1 MTKLSLLLAS
11 LLLVSFNSLAEA
23 TQLAGKA
30 SAAQHQE
37 ISHNQQREAEFAEQ
51 RRVLTNKK
59 NQLTA
64 ELAQLQNKVD
74 LLSAQFSTNEQR
86 LAELEQQLNLETGSL
101 GELFGVV
108 RQSSKELQTEL
119 KHSITAADQQS
130 YNSDIE
136 AIVAA
141 DKLPSLEQLRH
152 LWQAY
157 EEQIAA
163 SGDVAR
169 ITLPYVTPAG
179 ETNTIDAIRLGNFA
193 LIGDAGPLDWLS
205 EQKVVMDYPRLPG
218 NSPAYRET
226 LPILNGDVVTIT
238 IDPTKGELIKQMA
251 QTPTLLER
259 IQQGGIVGYI
269 ILVLLSVGLII
280 SLVRLVVLTSVKRKI
295 SLQLKSDAILHNNP
309 LGRVLAVNQG
319 EAKLH
324 SEALE
329 LRLLEVVM
337 DEQGRLESGLSM
349 IKLLAAL
356 APMLGL
362 LGTVSGMIETFQVIT
377 QYGNG
382 DPSIMAG
389 GISTALITTVLGLI
403 AAMPL
408 LLTHNIL
415 SGQAETIRLV
425 LEKQGI
431 GLVAERAEQ
440 HCFMSPDKQ
449 VAI

>member
-1 MTKLSLLLAS
+1 MNNLTIILACA
-11 LLLVSFNSLAEA
+11 LFFSFHSQAET
-23 TQLAGKA
+23 TQLSTKA
-30 SAAQHQE
+30 TAEQRQE
-37 ISHNQQREAEFAEQ
+37 ISHNQQREAEFTEQ
-51 RRVLTNKK
+51 RRLLENEK
-59 NQLTA
+59 NALA
-64 ELAQLQNKVD
+64 SKLAQLQQQVD
-74 LLSAQFSTNEQR
+74 QLSTQFSDNEQN

-119 KHSITAADQQS
+119 EQSITAVDQQS
-130 YNSDIE
+130 YSDDIDE
-136 AIVAA
+136 VVAA
-141 DKLPSLEQLRH
+141 KQLPSLSQLSH

-157 EEQIAA
+157 EQQIFAA
-163 SGDVAR
+163 GEAALVS
-169 ITLPYVTPAG
+169 LPYVTPAG
-179 ETNTIDAIRLGNFA
+179 EKQTLEAIRLGNFA
-193 LIGDAGPLDWLS
+193 LVADSGPLDWQS
-205 EQKVVMDYPRLPG
+205 EQQLAMDYPRLPEH
-218 NSPAYRET
+218 SPT
-226 LPILNGDVVTIT
+226 LHQLHPTLSGDVVIAL

-259 IQQGGIVGYI
+259 VEQGGIVGYI
-269 ILVLLSVGLII
+269 IIFLLAVGLMISIVRLTVLSV
-280 SLVRLVVLTSVKRKI
+280 VKGKI
-295 SLQLKSDAILHNNP
+295 QRQLKSATILADNP

-415 SGQAETIRLV
+415 SSQAETIRLI

-440 HCFMSPDKQ
+440 QSISAVKS
-449 VAI
+449 VAA